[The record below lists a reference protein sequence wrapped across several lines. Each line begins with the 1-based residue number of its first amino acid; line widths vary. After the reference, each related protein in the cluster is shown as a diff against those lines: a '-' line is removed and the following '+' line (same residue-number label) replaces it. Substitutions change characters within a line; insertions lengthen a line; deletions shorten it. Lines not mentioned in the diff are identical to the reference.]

1 MGRTL
6 SSHKFIKKSFK
17 CLATSTKQFLNAGR
31 GHQAHRNA
39 VHSLRKEGGQK
50 TKRETKELGM
60 ETNMGRESCRR
71 RSFQT
76 AGNPLTSASV
86 GNFGISEGNITG
98 RREKKKKKQNM
109 FLTTTQSREVT
120 QTITSTTSKQGLD
133 RNLQAACLG

>member
-17 CLATSTKQFLNAGR
+17 CLVSSTKQFLNAGR

-60 ETNMGRESCRR
+60 ETNMGRESCRT

-76 AGNPLTSASV
+76 AGNPLTGGSV
-86 GNFGISEGNITG
+86 GSFGISEGNISG
-98 RREKKKKKQNM
+98 RKNKTQNAC
-109 FLTTTQSREVT
+109 LTTTQSREVT